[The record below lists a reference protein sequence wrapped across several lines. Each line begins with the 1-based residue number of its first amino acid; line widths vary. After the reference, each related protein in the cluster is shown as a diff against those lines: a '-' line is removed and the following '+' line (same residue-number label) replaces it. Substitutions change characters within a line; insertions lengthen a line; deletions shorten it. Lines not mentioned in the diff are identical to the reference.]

1 MEHESY
7 PLSEISPETLTE
19 PMPYTFESIDTL
31 AKDLGVALPNIK
43 AAKRRSDTLLG
54 QLIPLTR
61 DAIPP
66 DAALVVFGSL
76 ARGEMTQGS
85 DLDWALLVDGQATH
99 QHQETALKIQAILA
113 KAGDE
118 LHFEKPNATGA
129 FGGVVFSHDLVHA
142 IGGGNDTNANLTLRM
157 LLLLEAKALAGD
169 NVLDRVRTTLLRRY
183 FSEEHFSERRLQ
195 QREHTPRFL
204 LNDMV
209 RFWRTIAVDYA
220 TKLNTRGEEKW
231 ALRNTKLRF
240 SRKLLFSASLLICYE
255 LDLNPLDD
263 EVLPLGDG
271 RTLPLVAKVA
281 ELVGTPP
288 LEIVARALHLAL
300 ENKWIAR
307 EEAAKLLQSY
317 DAFLGLMDTKE
328 KRDHLAKLSSD
339 AAETDEVFANVR
351 DQSERFRAALMSLF
365 FAKEGQIAK
374 LSHRYAIF

>member
-1 MEHESY
+1 
-7 PLSEISPETLTE
+7 
-19 PMPYTFESIDTL
+19 MPYTFDTIISL
-31 AKDLGVALPNIK
+31 SKELGVELPNII
-43 AAKRRSDTLLG
+43 AAKKRSDALMS

-99 QHQETALKIQAILA
+99 QHQETALKIQAALA
-113 KAGDE
+113 KAGE
-118 LHFEKPNATGA
+118 GMCFQKPNATGA

-142 IGGGNDTNANLTLRM
+142 IGGVNDTNANLTLRM
-157 LLLLEAKALAGD
+157 LLLLEATALAGEE
-169 NVLDRVRTTLLRRY
+169 VLDRVRTTLLRRY
-183 FSEEHFSERRLQ
+183 FAEEHFSERRLR
-195 QREHTPRFL
+195 QRELTPRFL

-255 LDLNPLDD
+255 LDLNPLD

-288 LEIVARALHLAL
+288 LEILAQALRLAL
-300 ENKWIAR
+300 ASNWITR
-307 EEAAKLLQSY
+307 EDAIKLLESY
-317 DAFLGLMDTKE
+317 DAFLGLMDMKE
-328 KRDHLAKLSSD
+328 KRDHLANLSSD

-351 DQSERFRAALMSLF
+351 EQAERFRAAISALF
-365 FAKEGQIAK
+365 LAKEGRIAE
-374 LSHRYAIF
+374 LTHRYAIF